1 MKNVNKIL
9 ETLSLSASDTRE
21 DTIKSIIRTTLLE
34 SKIPIDLS
42 ELKEN
47 INIVYEISLY
57 ETEFNSILKTL
68 HEDGEIIIS
77 SKSLYSLA
85 EEEKTKLIEIEAKRR
100 SSEVIRFQNFKNFI
114 NEKSKTKIADTDI
127 RLLWETLKNYF
138 YGCFFQY
145 GVKAIEFLHP
155 QNLKPESTNYIN
167 VEVYNDALKKL
178 ANQELSNIFKT
189 AVDLFPDYATK
200 EDLDFIDEIG
210 QKTLSFASL
219 GLSPEQAYEDLDKEL
234 IDWTLYLDTNF
245 LFSILDLHSN
255 IENEASKELLKLVVL
270 NKDIIK
276 IKFRYSEL
284 TLKELRHKKDDFQ
297 NLDESLTDSA
307 IRAILKSDEL
317 DEFARKYYC
326 ELLSNRDG
334 TLHPVKI
341 IDLAEMTLPK
351 DGVLISRN
359 HKQVDSL
366 GENYINE
373 RIVEYQRYIDAVN
386 ETRMEFSK
394 RKYLTFRPYY
404 RSDSQITHD
413 VVLREVILDSRR
425 LFKKD
430 EVKTFNEVRYFGLT
444 LDELLIKYD
453 SYNSKSSDIIK
464 YPTFF
469 RPSFL
474 LNKLVKLL
482 PIKTPDYKKAFIKAV
497 SARGF
502 YKDPQKSNDIIKVV
516 SYLKKYGIDNE
527 SVLLNLITEKL
538 FMDKY
543 HHESSKEGFESD
555 SFFESEMNIILAQ
568 KEKEVLASKAELA
581 ELAEISIK
589 QKEEKEK
596 LKAQNKQRE
605 EDAVLLYSAIDQ
617 LNKKVKSLEERTTT
631 NVIAPQI
638 NFEAA
643 EKQLELDAANLE
655 LQKVKKRNLTLTN
668 EQRKGSREKLI
679 YWKVFWWRFRSFIWI
694 IVFPIVFLVIYFFLR
709 NSQYFPNVPIDKSID
724 AFLSTP
730 LVRGILVVITIIYQ
744 TIFITIFTSKFFQT
758 NKSKFVEHLEI
769 PEDLKHI
776 HE

>member
-34 SKIPIDLS
+34 SNIPIDLS
-42 ELKEN
+42 ELKDN
-47 INIVYEISLY
+47 IDIVYEISLY
-57 ETEFNSILKTL
+57 DTEFNPILKTL
-68 HEDGEIIIS
+68 YEDGEIIIS

-85 EEEKTKLIEIEAKRR
+85 EEEKTKLIELEAKRR

-114 NEKSKTKIADTDI
+114 NEKSKTKIAEPDI
-127 RLLWETLKNYF
+127 KLLWETLKNYF

-155 QNLKPESTNYIN
+155 QNLKSESTNYIN
-167 VEVYNDALKKL
+167 GEVFNDALKKL
-178 ANQELSNIFKT
+178 ANQELSNIFKI

-284 TLKELRHKKDDFQ
+284 TLKELRHKKDDFH

-307 IRAILKSDEL
+307 VRAILKSDDL
-317 DEFARKYYC
+317 DEFARKYYS
-326 ELLSNRDG
+326 ELLNNRDG
-334 TLHPVKI
+334 TLHPTKI

-359 HKQVDSL
+359 HKQIDSL
-366 GENYINE
+366 GESYINE

-394 RKYLTFRPYY
+394 RKYLPFRPYY

-425 LFKKD
+425 LFKKE

-453 SYNSKSSDIIK
+453 SYNSRSSGLIK

-516 SYLKKYGIDNE
+516 TYLKKYGIDNE

-543 HHESSKEGFESD
+543 HQENVKEGFNSD
-555 SFFESEMNIILAQ
+555 EFFESEMNVVLAN
-568 KEKEVLASKAELA
+568 KEKEVLNSKAELA
-581 ELAEISIK
+581 DLAEKTKLEI
-589 QKEEKEK
+589 EEKEK
-596 LKAQNKQRE
+596 LKVQNKKNE
-605 EDAVLLYSAIDQ
+605 ADVLLLHSAVDQ
-617 LNKKVKSLEERTTT
+617 LNKQIQKLEERTTT
-631 NVIAPQI
+631 TVIAPEL

-643 EKQLELDAANLE
+643 DKQAELDEVKLE
-655 LQKVKKRNLTLTN
+655 LQKERKGIIDFKN
-668 EQRKGSREKLI
+668 EQRIAPRENYIHRKI
-679 YWKVFWWRFRSFIWI
+679 FWWRFRTFIWI
-694 IVFPIVFLVIYFFLR
+694 LVLPFLFLLFYFLLKNSKLFPELPKENNLD
-709 NSQYFPNVPIDKSID
+709 S
-724 AFLSTP
+724 FLSTK
-730 LVRGILVVITIIYQ
+730 VVQGILWVIMIIYQ
-744 TIFITIFTSKFFQT
+744 AILIPIFTAKFYQT
-758 NKSKFVEHLEI
+758 NKSKFVEHLNVPI
-769 PEDLKHI
+769 DLQDI